1 MGTAPRRRPVLP
13 ASFFSRDTVSV
24 ARELLGSII
33 ETKIRGAV
41 TSGRIVEVEAYT
53 GPDDPASHAA
63 NWRRTERNEAMYGPP
78 GIAYVYKSYGIHW
91 CLNAVTESEDFPAAV
106 LVRALEPL
114 AGIETMKR
122 RRGQTDL
129 RLLCAGPGRLCEA
142 LGIDHTFDKAP
153 LTGPK
158 ISIFRNETGP
168 AVDVTAGPRIGI
180 SRAASRPL
188 RFALRGSRW
197 LSRSAS

>member
-78 GIAYVYKSYGIHW
+78 GIAYVYKSYGIH
-91 CLNAVTESEDFPAAV
+91 
-106 LVRALEPL
+106 
-114 AGIETMKR
+114 
-122 RRGQTDL
+122 
-129 RLLCAGPGRLCEA
+129 
-142 LGIDHTFDKAP
+142 
-153 LTGPK
+153 
-158 ISIFRNETGP
+158 
-168 AVDVTAGPRIGI
+168 
-180 SRAASRPL
+180 
-188 RFALRGSRW
+188 
-197 LSRSAS
+197 